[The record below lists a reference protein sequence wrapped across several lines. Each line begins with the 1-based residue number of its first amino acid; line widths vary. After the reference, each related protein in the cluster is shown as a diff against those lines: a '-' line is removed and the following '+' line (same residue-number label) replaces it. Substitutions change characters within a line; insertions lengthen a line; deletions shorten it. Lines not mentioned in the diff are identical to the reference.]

1 MDPGE
6 QTTGTR
12 DEHYNLVSVLYH
24 ALHGAENCDIYA
36 LDAEAGGRIELSDF
50 FREAQ
55 AIQRQLADEAKDLL
69 GIGDVMPGA
78 GDVPTGGAMAGATA
92 GGATL
97 EGDVPPG
104 AIPEDVPPTT
114 GVPSGTTPPPPD
126 TASPTDVVP
135 PETPGGLPPETPRQ
149 DAPLGTEDVP
159 PPDVPRTEGV
169 APGAE
174 GVQPG
179 AAPLER
185 DIPPETEPI
194 DVPPTTDVQREAQV
208 RADEIG
214 VPDEEIPP
222 TTDVPRTPPDAG
234 APDTALPPEEDVV
247 VEPTD
252 RPVEEVPP
260 RGTDIGAEAPL
271 PGSPRTEFEP
281 RTGEVPPS
289 AGEPPLPSE
298 EPPEVER
305 STGGREYF
313 GEVIRET
320 GRRSRGEI

>member
-36 LDAEAGGRIELSDF
+36 LDAEAAGRIELSDF

-69 GIGDVMPGA
+69 GIADAIPGA
-78 GDVPTGGAMAGATA
+78 GDVSAGGIAGGAAA

-104 AIPEDVPPTT
+104 AMPEDVPPTA
-114 GVPSGTTPPPPD
+114 GVPSGMAPPPPD
-126 TASPTDVVP
+126 THDIPPDIPGGVP
-135 PETPGGLPPETPRQ
+135 P
-149 DAPLGTEDVP
+149 GTEDVP

-208 RADEIG
+208 RGDEIG

-222 TTDVPRTPPDAG
+222 TIDVPRTPPDAG
-234 APDTALPPEEDVV
+234 APDTAIPPEEDVV

-260 RGTDIGAEAPL
+260 RGTDIGTEAPP

-281 RTGEVPPS
+281 RTREVPPS
-289 AGEPPLPSE
+289 PGEPPLPSE
-298 EPPEVER
+298 EPPEAER
-305 STGGREYF
+305 STRGREYF
-313 GEVIRET
+313 GEIIRDT